1 MTNYN
6 DEYLNE
12 LCEKYLSLKGKQ
24 KLMEDLK
31 EKFRNQLNEKVG
43 DQRIHTK
50 NYLVFKKEIKV
61 RETFIKANEY
71 KRLKVL
77 NYEP

>member
-50 NYLVFKKEIKV
+50 KLFGFKKEIKV
-61 RETFIKANEY
+61 RETFIKAKEY